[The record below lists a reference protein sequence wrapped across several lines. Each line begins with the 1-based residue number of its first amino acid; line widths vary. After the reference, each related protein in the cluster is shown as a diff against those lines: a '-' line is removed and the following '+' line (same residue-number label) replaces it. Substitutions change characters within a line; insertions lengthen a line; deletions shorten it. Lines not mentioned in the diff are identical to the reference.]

1 MDPGKLAS
9 EKLVDLDVNVIKN
22 TIGHANAYTYVIDIL
37 KAFCQI
43 LNIVTLYIW
52 PTTRETLSSGFC
64 LQQRRRP
71 ACASAQSDQRLCY
84 SLIGKYYI

>member
-22 TIGHANAYTYVIDIL
+22 TIGHANAYIL
-37 KAFCQI
+37 KANCQI
-43 LNIVTLYIW
+43 LKIVTLYIW
-52 PTTRETLSSGFC
+52 PTTRETLSLGVC

-71 ACASAQSDQRLCY
+71 A
-84 SLIGKYYI
+84 